1 MAVGRVHR
9 RQLQTRAKLLESA
22 HRIMSDRGV
31 DDTTIQ
37 QITAEADVG
46 FGTFYSYFESKDEIA
61 VQVLDCVIHNLGLR
75 NQQANIDSEVTDPVA
90 VISNSVRL
98 TAHEMMTN
106 PMWRWWLKRTDLMV
120 RRMNRGFRPFGIEDM
135 GMANEAGYLNL
146 PGDDVDCGWS
156 YLIWLLAG
164 TITEIVEGLCPPAS
178 EARMAEAILRVLG
191 VDAQQAAV
199 VANADLPKYPDLP
212 VDYKFSLDVS
222 QMELV
227 VS

>member
-156 YLIWLLAG
+156 YLIWLLG
-164 TITEIVEGLCPPAS
+164 S
-178 EARMAEAILRVLG
+178 VL
-191 VDAQQAAV
+191 VK
-199 VANADLPKYPDLP
+199 LKPEPHTR
-212 VDYKFSLDVS
+212 
-222 QMELV
+222 
-227 VS
+227 